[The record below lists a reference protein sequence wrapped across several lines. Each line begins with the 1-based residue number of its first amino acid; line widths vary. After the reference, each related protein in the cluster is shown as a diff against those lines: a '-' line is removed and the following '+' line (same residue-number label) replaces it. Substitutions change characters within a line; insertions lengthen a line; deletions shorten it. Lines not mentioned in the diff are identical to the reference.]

1 MHPRRSNRVS
11 GALLLALTL
20 FPTVAVAGGTDFGAA
35 LEALAAFGDRTT
47 GGRGAEGAAAFLRQE
62 LERIGLGPVHTHR
75 FHVPVLEARG
85 ATLRIPSRA
94 EPLRLAAFAGNA
106 VTPPA
111 VAEED
116 GLREVI
122 YVGDGDPAR
131 LAGRPIEGTILLME
145 LDSGRNWIPAAD
157 LGARALIYVD
167 RGDAPRMLYEEKF
180 ELSPVDFPR
189 FWASHETL
197 RAAFGDFER
206 APEGRLG
213 QAELRAEA
221 GWRRANGEN
230 LYCLVRGSDPER
242 RRELLVVEAFYD
254 GTAWIPGMAPGA
266 DEALGAASLLF
277 FARHLKENPPARS
290 VLLLATSGHAQSHA
304 GLREWIAGLAA
315 RSRDLRDARNEM
327 NRRVESTQR
336 TLQGLQRLLTEGP
349 AILSAGGPEDE
360 EGEGVRRALQE
371 RLKTD
376 ADRLSR
382 RLMALR
388 LSSRE
393 RDPRELRSLTAE
405 RQILRRL
412 IWRASFA
419 ELSPEE
425 DRLLQAAAGQALR
438 DQQAVLEDARAQRE
452 ALESTVRMRS
462 LLQEFEIAAVVS
474 LHLSSRGDGVGAF
487 PSGGLYPLRPRIHRT
502 PAYSRIDRI
511 LQQAAPAAAEAA
523 GIPDFFKDS
532 LRPSRRKSWQSFLPD
547 RPGLGGEVSAL
558 AGLLGVTLATTHDA
572 RPFWGTPADTIARVD
587 LDFGRRQAEGVCALL
602 AALAAAP
609 ALQEGESLRNGFS
622 SVSGRARFLRHG
634 ELFADQPAP
643 GTVLLCYQGDSR
655 FYAWVDTQGRFRLN
669 GVADKTHS
677 LHKVVIEAYRFDE
690 ATGRLLWAIDKKA
703 TGKEAYRVRM
713 NRRQMETDLV
723 LFAGEGISLYRLLE
737 PRTFRYLTRAEVL
750 DGRREAEP
758 LRWFL
763 SRLDTWSSTIATV
776 FLEPGTPL
784 KMTLSDTPL
793 RRKGVLLNSD
803 PAHPSGTGYEPET
816 HPRLLRTAYR
826 AAYDL
831 WTLLDPRIAD
841 LEACGIVNERI
852 RALQA
857 AGLAALQEA
866 ESALAGQRYERF
878 LEDALRAWALATRV
892 YDDVDR
898 TQKDVLYGVLFY
910 IALFVPFAFCLER
923 LLFACVNIYR
933 RILAFLAILVAL
945 IAVIYQVHPA
955 FRLAYSPLV
964 VILAFLI
971 VGLAVAVSG
980 ILYARFEREMAE
992 LQIRA
997 RILKSAEIGRWK
1009 ALTAAFL
1016 LGVSNLRRR
1025 PLRTALTCATL
1036 VILTFTLMSF
1046 TAVKSVRRHARILYQ
1061 PESPYQGLLLKNPNW
1076 RSLPPDAAG
1085 EIARAFAA
1093 GAEIAPRAWIE
1104 EEDPT
1109 RSPAVVLAAGERR
1122 TEAQGVMGLSAAEA
1136 RVTGADRALV
1146 AGRWFREDDR
1156 QAVLLPE
1163 RLAAALGIDPARLE
1177 EARVRIGGMDF
1188 AVVGIFSG
1196 RAFEQRLDL
1205 DGEPLTPV
1213 YFVQE
1218 QAAEIGEEEL
1228 EALESGDDVRELQSR
1243 YQHVAAEATIVLPFP
1258 WVMAAG
1264 GSLKAVA
1271 VRRSEAAAAQEAAE
1285 ALVDRFG
1292 LSLYSGEPSGTHL
1305 YYASDAI
1312 SYSGVPNLFVP
1323 IAISVFIVLNTMIG
1337 AVYERKR
1344 EIAVYTSVGLAP
1356 SHVAFLFVAEALA
1369 FAVLSA
1375 VFGYLLAQ
1383 TTARLFAGSALWS
1396 GITVNY
1402 SSLAG
1407 VGAMTLV
1414 IAVVLL
1420 SVIYPARVASRIA
1433 IPDVNRSWTLPPARG
1448 HRLELTLPFLLTY
1461 REHRSLGGFLYE
1473 VLEGHRDVTHGVF
1486 STSHVAVE
1494 FACEEAPR
1502 SGAPTPSCPEAAC
1515 EEPRC
1520 LALQSRVWLAPFDF
1534 GIQQRAGFEFRP
1546 APGEPGFLEIRVV
1559 LVRETGE
1566 SNAWYR
1572 INKRFL
1578 DTVRHQ
1584 LLIWRSLDEEAKRAC
1599 ERALER
1605 LPAEAADARAGVR
1618 PSEAHA

>member
-1 MHPRRSNRVS
+1 MHLRRGSRLS
-11 GALLLALTL
+11 AALLLAGLL
-20 FPTVAVAGGTDFGAA
+20 VPAAAAGADFADW
-35 LEALAAFGDRTT
+35 LRTLAAFDDRTT
-47 GGRGAEGAAAFLRQE
+47 GTRGAERAAEFLRRE
-62 LERIGLGPVHTHR
+62 LEGLGLGPVHTHR

-85 ATLRIPSRA
+85 ATLRLPSRA
-94 EPLRLAAFAGNA
+94 EPLPLGVFAGNA

-111 VAEED
+111 MPEGD
-116 GLREVI
+116 GLREVV

-131 LAGRPIEGTILLME
+131 MAGRRVEGAILLME
-145 LDSGRNWIPAAD
+145 LDSGRNWILAAD

-167 RGDAPRMLYEEKF
+167 RGDSPRTLFEEKF

-189 FWASHETL
+189 FWAPLETL
-197 RAAFGDFER
+197 RAAFGDFEQ

-213 QAELRAEA
+213 AAELRAEA
-221 GWRRANGEN
+221 AWRRASGEN
-230 LYCLVRGSDPER
+230 LYCLVRGSAPER

-254 GTAWIPGMAPGA
+254 GTAWISGRAPGA
-266 DEALGAASLLF
+266 DEAVGAATLLA
-277 FARHLKENPPARS
+277 FARHLKEHPPARS
-290 VLLLATSGHAQSHA
+290 VLLLATSGHAQAHA
-304 GLREWIAGLAA
+304 GLREWIAGFSA
-315 RSRDLRDARNEM
+315 RARDLREARSEM
-327 NRRVESTQR
+327 SRRVETTQR
-336 TLQGLQRLLTEGP
+336 TLRGLERLL
-349 AILSAGGPEDE
+349 AGGPGALFAESLEDE
-360 EGEGVRRALQE
+360 EGDLVRGALQE

-382 RLMALR
+382 RLMTLR
-388 LSSRE
+388 LASGG
-393 RDPRELRSLTAE
+393 RDPQELRRLTAE

-412 IWRASFA
+412 TWRTSFA
-419 ELSPEE
+419 ELSSEE
-425 DRLLQAAAGQALR
+425 ERLLRTAAGEALR

-452 ALESTVRMRS
+452 VLESAVRMRS
-462 LLQEFEIAAVVS
+462 LLQEFEIAAAVS

-487 PSGGLYPLRPRIHRT
+487 HTGGLYPLRPRIHRT

-511 LQQAAPAAAEAA
+511 LQQAAAGAAEAS
-523 GIPDFFKDS
+523 GIPGFLKDS

-547 RPGLGGEVSAL
+547 RPALGGEVGAL
-558 AGLLGVTLATTHDA
+558 AGMLGLTLATTHDV

-587 LDFGRRQAEGVCALL
+587 LDYARRQAEGVCALL

-609 ALQEGESLRNGFS
+609 ALHEGESLRNGFS

-643 GTVLLCYQGDSR
+643 GTVLLCYQGASR
-655 FYAWVDTQGRFRLN
+655 FYAWVDTRGRFRLN

-677 LHKVVIEAYRFDE
+677 LHKVVIEAYRFEE
-690 ATGRLLWAIDKKA
+690 ASGRLLWAIDKKA
-703 TGKEAYRVRM
+703 TGKESYRVRM

-723 LFAGEGISLYRLLE
+723 LFAGDGVSLYRLLE
-737 PRTFRYLTRAEVL
+737 PRSFRHLTRAEVI

-758 LRWFL
+758 LRWFM
-763 SRLDTWSSTIATV
+763 SRLDTWSSTISTV
-776 FLEPGTPL
+776 FLEPGTPV

-793 RRKGVLLNSD
+793 RRKGVLLNAD
-803 PAHPSGTGYEPET
+803 PEHPSGIGYEPET
-816 HPRLLRTAYR
+816 CPQLHRTAYR
-826 AAYDL
+826 VARDL
-831 WTLLDPRIAD
+831 WTLLEPRIAD

-852 RALQA
+852 RGLQA
-857 AGLAALQEA
+857 AGRAALQDAEA
-866 ESALAGQRYERF
+866 ALAEKGYGRF

-997 RILKSAEIGRWK
+997 RVLKSAEIGRWK
-1009 ALTAAFL
+1009 AFTAAFL

-1025 PLRTALTCATL
+1025 PLRTALTCTTL

-1061 PESPYQGLLLKNPNW
+1061 PDPPYQGMLLRNPNW
-1076 RSLPPDAAG
+1076 RSLPAEAAG
-1085 EIARAFAA
+1085 EIARAFPA
-1093 GAEIAPRAWIE
+1093 GAETAPRAWIE

-1109 RSPAVVLAAGERR
+1109 RSAVVPLAVGARR
-1122 TEAQGVMGLSAAEA
+1122 AEAQGVMGLSAAEA

-1146 AGRWFREDDR
+1146 AGRWFREDER

-1163 RLAAALGIDPARLE
+1163 RLAAALAIDPRRLE
-1177 EARVRIGGMDF
+1177 EARVRIWGMDF
-1188 AVVGIFSG
+1188 TVAGIFSG
-1196 RAFEQRLDL
+1196 EAFEQRLDL
-1205 DGEPLTPV
+1205 DGEPLSPV

-1243 YQHVAAEATIVLPFP
+1243 YQHVAAEAVIVLPYP

-1271 VRRSEAAAAQEAAE
+1271 VRRPEAASAREAAE

-1292 LSLYSGEPSGTHL
+1292 LSLYSGEPTGTYL
-1305 YYASDAI
+1305 YYASDTI

-1383 TTARLFAGSALWS
+1383 TSARLFAGSALWS

-1407 VGAMTLV
+1407 VGAMALV

-1420 SVIYPARVASRIA
+1420 SVIYPARVASQIA

-1473 VLEGHRDVTHGVF
+1473 VFEGHRDVTHGVF

-1502 SGAPTPSCPEAAC
+1502 SGSPTPSCPESAC

-1534 GIQQRAGFEFRP
+1534 GIQQRVGVEFRP

-1578 DTVRHQ
+1578 DTVRRQ
-1584 LLIWRSLDEEAKRAC
+1584 LLIWRSLDDEAKLAC
-1599 ERALER
+1599 ERALDR
-1605 LPAEAADARAGVR
+1605 TAAAA
-1618 PSEAHA
+1618 AAA